1 MRLLIL
7 TFYYPPDLSAGSF
20 RASALVKALVRRGG
34 PEIQIDVL
42 TAQPHRYASY
52 RQRLDG
58 EAAQLDIQRSVSVK
72 RLPVG
77 QHQSGLV
84 DQSLVFSQFAR
95 RALSE
100 VRGRRYD
107 VVVATSSRLF
117 TGFLGR
123 LIARRTGAALY
134 LDVRDLFLD
143 NVREMFRKPGMTML
157 LPMLA
162 RIERDTFLGAERINL
177 VSEGFL
183 EYCKRR
189 FPPRPYSFFSN
200 GIDPEFLQHDFRKP
214 SSADGRKVVLYA
226 GNIGLGQGIERVIP
240 EAAKVLGDEWAI
252 RIIGDGG
259 QRAELERRIAAAG
272 ARNVTLIPPMS
283 RDRLVQEYRHA
294 DYLFLHLNGF
304 ASLEKVL
311 PSKLFEYA
319 ATGKPILAGVRGFA
333 RRFISR
339 EVDGAAVFDPGDVR
353 AFIEGIKSLTPEP
366 IDRERFK
373 RKYPRERL
381 MDEMAA
387 DILKSASAA
396 QGQDAQVRR
405 RAAG

>member
-1 MRLLIL
+1 MKLLIL
-7 TFYYPPDLSAGSF
+7 TYYYPPDLSAGSF
-20 RASALVKALVRRGG
+20 RAAALVRALGRRGG
-34 PEIQIDVL
+34 SEVKIDVL
-42 TAQPHRYASY
+42 TTQPHRYASY
-52 RQRLDG
+52 RRLVG
-58 EAAQLDIQRSVSVK
+58 SEAARFDVERSVSVQ

-77 QHQSGLV
+77 HHRSGLM

-95 RALSE
+95 RVLRE
-100 VRGRRYD
+100 VRGKRYD

-123 LIARRTGAALY
+123 LIARRTGASLY

-143 NVREMFRKPGMTML
+143 NVREMFRKPSVTML
-157 LPMLA
+157 LPILA
-162 RIERDTFLGAERINL
+162 RIERDTFVGAERINL

-189 FPPRPYSFFSN
+189 FPPRAYSCISN
-200 GIDPEFLQHDFRKP
+200 GIDPEFLQHDFRK
-214 SSADGRKVVLYA
+214 SRAGRPKIVLYA
-226 GNIGLGQGIERVIP
+226 GNIGLGQGIEQVVP
-240 EAAKVLGDEWAI
+240 EAGRLLGNEWVF

-259 QRAELERRIAAAG
+259 QRAELARNIAASG
-272 ARNVTLIPPMS
+272 VQNVTLIPPMS
-283 RDRLVQEYRHA
+283 RESLLREYQQA

-304 ASLEKVL
+304 SSLEKVL

-339 EVDGAAVFDPGDVR
+339 EVDGAALFDPGDVGGFVEAIR
-353 AFIEGIKSLTPEP
+353 SLSPAHV
-366 IDRERFK
+366 DRERF
-373 RKYPRERL
+373 RAKYSRERL

-387 DILKSASAA
+387 EILASASTDH
-396 QGQDAQVRR
+396 GQDVQVRGV
-405 RAAG
+405 AAG